1 MVERKRDKF
10 LILRVQKDFHR
21 EIKSFCAASDL
32 SITDF
37 VESTLKEK
45 IAANK

>member
-1 MVERKRDKF
+1 MVKRKRDKF
-10 LILRVQKDFHR
+10 LILRVQKDFHQ
-21 EIKSFCAASDL
+21 EIRNFCDASDL

-45 IAANK
+45 IAAK